1 MWKILGLR
9 KDKCS
14 NPDGPRTEKSGP
26 GGIRTPDHGI
36 KSPALYLAK
45 LLAHGSNLNFQI
57 LWGKAL
63 FKGLSGAGRIR
74 TCDRPVSQSP
84 ILGVM
89 HLFQRGFYEPGALTW
104 LSYGPSKGHI
114 PYTILKFSLCSVNR

>member
-1 MWKILGLR
+1 MESVKYGKSESR
-9 KDKCS
+9 EVANQVAPCYKS
-14 NPDGPRTEKSGP
+14 SGP

-45 LLAHGSNLNFQI
+45 LLAHGLNLIFKLNI

-84 ILGVM
+84 ILG
-89 HLFQRGFYEPGALTW
+89 
-104 LSYGPSKGHI
+104 
-114 PYTILKFSLCSVNR
+114 